1 MICIKRHISD
11 LDSRFLN
18 KLSEN
23 PTNTELQRAGSCL
36 NIVVIIDDMCYVA
49 NVGDSR
55 SIMSTQ
61 GGKVVYQLSKDHK
74 PSDPSERDRVIDSG
88 GKIYVSS
95 IKQFNS
101 ASGYSLQRTDK
112 LITKNDPAIG
122 STENAISVIENGGE
136 AFGPHRVIPGRLSVS
151 RALGDA
157 HAKLKQLG
165 GNPNVVISR
174 PDIKKFRLEDTYDFI
189 VMGSDGLFDK
199 LTNSDIIKS
208 IFKSSIDMYYE
219 ETK

>member
-1 MICIKRHISD
+1 MD
-11 LDSRFLN
+11 TQFLN

-23 PTNTELQRAGSCL
+23 PSNVELQRAGSWL
-36 NIVVIIDDMCYVA
+36 NVVVVIDDMWYVA

-61 GGKVVYQLSKDHK
+61 GGKIVYQLSKDHK

-101 ASGYSLQRTDK
+101 AAGYSLQRTDK
-112 LITKNDPAIG
+112 LITKNDPTIG
-122 STENAISVIENGGE
+122 TTENAISVIESGGE
-136 AFGPHRVIPGRLSVS
+136 AYGPHRVIPGRLSVS
-151 RALGDA
+151 RAIGDA

-174 PDIKKFRLEDTYDFI
+174 PDIKKFKIEETYDFI

-199 LTNSDIIKS
+199 QSNSDIVKC
-208 IFKSSIDMYYE
+208 IFKSSIEMYNE